1 MVARFN
7 AIKNTSSSSSSVGAE
22 QQQQDRSVPL
32 SFSDEESRNDVS
44 VVGVESSGGSLES
57 SSGGR
62 DDHVSVERREEPPR
76 DGFESVTVSSSFSFV
91 HDVEVENTSVNV
103 VPTVS
108 NTKTLATS
116 TPSSL
121 AATSSAPSPAPTLLP
136 TTPSLLGTTTA
147 PRTTKG
153 RATTIAD
160 AKKKLAAARMLSASK
175 TDYFANSSK
184 HCQSRDK
191 EVLSMISSA
200 LSEESGE
207 ERRMIEKKK
216 KANVKGAMTMDQTKK
231 EEVTVVGE
239 SVENERV
246 MGRTPTRV
254 DRLARLRSRSP
265 ALTPRSILGA
275 SRYCVANNKLV
286 GEEGKTSVREK
297 AINLRHFS
305 ARTQDVPLPP
315 STSST
320 KAKIDN
326 DVHKSDVPLT
336 PSRMAKMKSQREC
349 YLRMIAAAD
358 KSKKKGVISQV
369 QSFQS
374 LSQSSSSMESKEV
387 VHAAMSRADSADAS
401 FDMVKSQSECSDPP
415 LVNNLTVSTS
425 GDTHSSVLGYV
436 EEDGVDGA
444 DQQPL
449 AEEKCSGGIQ
459 LSQEKEG
466 EWPDEAF
473 SPSSWGS
480 QASFEDASKW
490 DAASEW
496 NLEAK
501 ARTVH
506 WEGAEENI
514 VVEKCPSKVGNKRED
529 KTGDNWG
536 EWSQT
541 GLDGVKPVP
550 EGDSTGWTK
559 TAVVAPKIEEWDKD
573 ENVSAVRWDN
583 ASDEVSSMWN
593 NVEEGAEE
601 HYIESQNN
609 DEAASL
615 QYEGFGTA
623 TDAESCMESGDESV
637 SYTEHE
643 ELMVQSGVSEG
654 TPTGTATEFD
664 VAFEECESV
673 SPEVNAGYDE
683 EDSFPDGA
691 TEGGIDT
698 SSAISW
704 ASPKL
709 LITADSK
716 STVFASLNGGAQ
728 MDISMTSFG
737 HHQSSSKTPFND
749 SFERD
754 GVIADSPTGTES
766 LESWWRSRYASTQNN
781 DINAAVQDALMKRVA
796 PHEQRSDVPTQRSTS
811 SSRCTST
818 EYTSSEQSTNVV
830 SKDPLSANSKRS
842 KRSFQKQV
850 LRSPLSDEDD
860 DTIFSGLDDD
870 SLPSQ
875 SLKRLPSAS
884 SNALRQ
890 KRAGSTVRRG
900 SSGSIIND
908 NETDDDIFAGV
919 SVSSQQKHQRV
930 MKSLIDGTSTAE
942 SLSLL
947 QSTKNSAKESDMR
960 PIKNEQK
967 NKPPG
972 LFLPDGGYGF
982 IDLHDMDRNSPAGAS
997 ITSDITSSVIFGG
1010 DTAKKALFRKPSLTG
1025 RDFDRIS
1032 ESPNEASR
1040 ISSMVNST
1048 TLLSQRDELKDDDLF
1063 VKTHQEDGE
1072 KANPQ
1077 TDLSEHL
1084 LSPKQFSK
1092 DASRVRSLMSP
1103 STTDETTQQ
1112 SHPSLLKKA
1121 YLMATSQQDESAADT
1136 ISESVNKANTSFLS
1150 QFACGVIS
1158 ASSFAFCA
1166 TTTGT
1171 CNVLNA

>member
-1 MVARFN
+1 MAGLTEQERAKRAKMVARFN
-7 AIKNTSSSSSSVGAE
+7 AIKNTSSSNSSVGAE

-108 NTKTLATS
+108 NTKTLAPS

-136 TTPSLLGTTTA
+136 TTTSLLGTTTA

-153 RATTIAD
+153 RAKTIAD

-184 HCQSRDK
+184 HYQSRDK

-207 ERRMIEKKK
+207 EGRMIEEKK

-275 SRYCVANNKLV
+275 SRYCVANNKSV
-286 GEEGKTSVREK
+286 GEEGKTSVRDK

-305 ARTQDVPLPP
+305 ARTPDVPLPP

-326 DVHKSDVPLT
+326 VVHKSDVPLT
-336 PSRMAKMKSQREC
+336 PSRMTKMKSQREC

-358 KSKKKGVISQV
+358 KSKKRGVISQV

-387 VHAAMSRADSADAS
+387 IPAAMSRADSADAS
-401 FDMVKSQSECSDPP
+401 FDVVTSQSECSDPP

-444 DQQPL
+444 NQQPL

-480 QASFEDASKW
+480 QASFEDAM
-490 DAASEW
+490 
-496 NLEAK
+496 
-501 ARTVH
+501 
-506 WEGAEENI
+506 
-514 VVEKCPSKVGNKRED
+514 
-529 KTGDNWG
+529 
-536 EWSQT
+536 
-541 GLDGVKPVP
+541 P

-609 DEAASL
+609 NEAASL

-728 MDISMTSFG
+728 MDISMTSYG